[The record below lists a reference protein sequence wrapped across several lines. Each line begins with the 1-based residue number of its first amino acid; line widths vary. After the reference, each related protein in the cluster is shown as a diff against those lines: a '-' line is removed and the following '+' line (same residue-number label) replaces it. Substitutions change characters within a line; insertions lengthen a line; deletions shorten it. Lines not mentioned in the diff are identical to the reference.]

1 MNILITCPF
10 GLSALLAKELKRLQ
24 ITPVKTLDTAIL
36 ATTDWKG
43 IYTINLRSRL
53 ANKCYLILG
62 ESRITTFD
70 QLFDF
75 VGKLPRGEYLASS
88 NLSIQVVS
96 KHSQLSAEKSI
107 QSVGHKAILNALT
120 PTITSPKTENT
131 PISTVLFYLDHDQL
145 KVCLNTS
152 GASLHQRGWRNQT

>member
-10 GLSALLAKELKRLQ
+10 GLSALLAKEVKRLK
-24 ITPVKTLDTAIL
+24 ITPTETLDTAIL
-36 ATTDWKG
+36 ATTDWSG

-62 ESRITTFD
+62 ESKIETFD
-70 QLFDF
+70 ELFNF
-75 VGKLPRGEYLASS
+75 VGKLPRREYLASS
-88 NLSIQVVS
+88 DLSIQVVS

-107 QSVGHKAILNALT
+107 QSVGHKAIVNALSSSSS
-120 PTITSPKTENT
+120 SPKTEKKAVPT
-131 PISTVLFYLDHDQL
+131 ILFHLNHNHL

-152 GASLHQRGWRNQT
+152 GASLHQRGWRNHT